1 MHGKVRPMTKIL
13 SAAVLVIVLAVAVP
27 MGAIAKEHKRDGG
40 SNSDGAGDL
49 IKAVAGLTAIAI
61 IANEV
66 KKGKKA
72 KEAAEAQAA
81 AAAKARQAPRV
92 CNDPYWDG
100 VSWRNRDGRVCL
112 PTPAVCLRETIHSN
126 RSVKRFDYECM
137 WNEGFRL
144 SSVDR

>member
-1 MHGKVRPMTKIL
+1 MIKKL
-13 SAAVLVIVLAVAVP
+13 SAAALVVALAIAVP
-27 MGAIAKEHKRDGG
+27 MGAVAKEHKKRESGG
-40 SNSDGAGDL
+40 SSSGTGDL

-72 KEAAEAQAA
+72 RQAAQEAQAA
-81 AAAKARQAPRV
+81 AAAAKANQGPRV
-92 CNDPYWDG
+92 CVNPYWDG
-100 VSWRNRDGRVCL
+100 VSWRNKNGKVCL
-112 PTPAVCLRETIHSN
+112 PTPAVCLRETILSN
-126 RSVKRFDYECM
+126 RTVRRFDYECM

>member
-1 MHGKVRPMTKIL
+1 MHGKVKPMTKKL
-13 SAAVLVIVLAVAVP
+13 SAAVLVIVLAIAVP
-27 MGAIAKEHKRDGG
+27 MGAIAKNHKKDGG
-40 SNSDGAGDL
+40 GGSSGTGDL

-72 KEAAEAQAA
+72 REAADAAAA
-81 AAAKARQAPRV
+81 AAAKAKQGPQV
-92 CNDPYWDG
+92 CNNPYWDG
-100 VSWRNRDGRVCL
+100 VSWRNSDGRVCL

>member
-1 MHGKVRPMTKIL
+1 MTKRL
-13 SAAVLVIVLAVAVP
+13 SAAALVVALAIAVPIGAVAE
-27 MGAIAKEHKRDGG
+27 EHKKSESGG
-40 SNSDGAGDL
+40 SSGTGDL

-72 KEAAEAQAA
+72 KQAAEEAAA
-81 AAAKARQAPRV
+81 AAAKAKQGPQV
-92 CNDPYWDG
+92 CINPYWDG
-100 VSWRNRDGRVCL
+100 VSWRNTDGRICL
-112 PTPAVCLRETIHSN
+112 PTPAVCLRETILSN
-126 RSVKRFDYECM
+126 RTVRRFDYECM